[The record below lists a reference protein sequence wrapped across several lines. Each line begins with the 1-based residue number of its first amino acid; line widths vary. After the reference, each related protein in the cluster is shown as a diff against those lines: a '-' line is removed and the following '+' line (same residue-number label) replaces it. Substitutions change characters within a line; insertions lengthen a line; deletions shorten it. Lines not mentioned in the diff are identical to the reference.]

1 MPLSRRRMLKLGA
14 ASAAGAVLA
23 ARGGPIMPTLAQDG
37 FFESHGLSTFGELD
51 LPEDFKHFRYV
62 NPLAPKAGRL
72 VQDVTTTS
80 AINGTFETFDS
91 FNTFVLRGAGAAGL
105 DQIYDSLMAGSGDE
119 PTSLYGLV
127 ARRVRWSAD
136 RLVYRFLLRPEARF
150 HDGSPLTAHDAA
162 FTFNILKEKG
172 HPSYKLILREFEKAE
187 AESDHVLLVRFT
199 PRRSRDIHLTVAG
212 LPILPQAFWKDR
224 DFEAPTLDIPLGSG
238 PYRLSRFEQGRF
250 VEFARAPDYWGRDLP
265 VNVGLHNFETVRF
278 EYFRDRQIAF
288 EAFKSG
294 ALNYREE
301 YTARIWHTAY
311 KFPALDQG
319 RVKKEELPQ
328 GRAAAIQGWYFNTR
342 RKPFQDARVREA
354 IALVFDY
361 EWTNRNIMYSAY
373 KRTSSFFQN
382 TDMQARGAPGPEELK
397 LLEPWRDKVA
407 PAVFEPPWEP
417 PVSDG
422 SGADRNLLRR
432 ADDLLRAAGC
442 VRKGRILHLPDGK
455 PLEIEFL
462 ENDTVFTPHTQ
473 PFQANLRRLGINSS
487 IRVVD
492 AAQYKRRVDNFDFD
506 MVVSARG
513 GSTTPGDGLRNFYSS
528 QAAKMNGSRNFIGLA
543 DPAVDDMLERIANAK
558 TREELTIAAR
568 VLDRLLRAG
577 RYWIPMWY
585 NDVSRVAYWDVF
597 ARPATAPR
605 YSTGAPST
613 WWWDE
618 DKARRIGV
626 VARDGAPAPTNSRQD
641 R

>member
-1 MPLSRRRMLKLGA
+1 MIQLGA
-14 ASAAGAVLA
+14 VGAGSLALPLPGLRPQASAQPGW
-23 ARGGPIMPTLAQDG
+23 
-37 FFESHGLSTFGELD
+37 FESHGLSTFGELD
-51 LPEDFKHFRYV
+51 LREDFRAFRYV
-62 NPLAPKAGRL
+62 NPNAPKGGRL
-72 VQDVTTTS
+72 VQDVTSTS

-91 FNTFVLRGAGAAGL
+91 FNTFVLRGAGATGL
-105 DQIYDSLMAGSGDE
+105 DAIYDTLMSGSGDE

-127 ARRVRWSAD
+127 ARRVRWSPD
-136 RLVYRFLLRPEARF
+136 KLVYQFTLRPEARF
-150 HDGSPLTAHDAA
+150 HDGTRLTAHDAA
-162 FTFNILKEKG
+162 FTFNTLKAKG

-187 AESDHVLLVRFT
+187 AESDEVLTVRFT
-199 PRRSRDIHLTVAG
+199 ARRSRDVHLTVAG
-212 LPILPQAFWKDR
+212 LPILPQAFWKNR

-238 PYRLSRFEQGRF
+238 PYRLSRFEQGRY
-250 VEFARAPDYWGRDLP
+250 VEFARVPDYWGRDLP
-265 VNVGLHNFETVRF
+265 VSIGQNNFDIVRY

-311 KFPALDQG
+311 KFPALEQG

-328 GRAAAIQGWYFNTR
+328 GRAVAIQGWYFNLR
-342 RKPFQDARVREA
+342 RRQFQDARVREA
-354 IALVFDY
+354 IAILFDY
-361 EWTNRNIMYSAY
+361 EWTNRNIMYSTY
-373 KRTSSFFQN
+373 KRTASFFQN
-382 TDMQARGAPGPEELK
+382 TDMQAKGPPSPEEMK
-397 LLEPWRDKVA
+397 LLEPWRGKVPNA
-407 PAVFEPPWEP
+407 AFEPPWEP

-422 SGADRNLLRR
+422 SGADRQLLRR
-432 ADDLLRAAGC
+432 ADDLLREAGC
-442 VRKGRILHLPDGK
+442 KRNGRVLLLPDGK
-455 PLEIEFL
+455 PLQIEFL

-473 PFQANLRRLGINSS
+473 PFQANLRRLGINTS

-492 AAQYKRRVDNFDFD
+492 AAQYKRRVDNFDYD
-506 MVVSARG
+506 MLVSARG

-543 DPAVDDMLERIANAK
+543 DPAVDDMVERIANAQS
-558 TREELTIAAR
+558 REELTTAAR

-597 ARPATAPR
+597 SRPNDAPR
-605 YSTGAPST
+605 FSSGAPGT

-618 DKARRIGV
+618 EKARRIGLT
-626 VARDGAPAPTNSRQD
+626 AKDMNPAPAPSRQE

>member
-1 MPLSRRRMLKLGA
+1 MLPLGVGQSPA
-14 ASAAGAVLA
+14 CAQAGW
-23 ARGGPIMPTLAQDG
+23 
-37 FFESHGLSTFGELD
+37 FEAHGLSTFGELD
-51 LPEDFKHFRYV
+51 LPEDFRHFRYV
-62 NPLAPKAGRL
+62 NPNAPKGGRL

-105 DQIYDSLMAGSGDE
+105 DSIYDTLMSGSGDE

-127 ARRVRWSAD
+127 ARRVRWTAD
-136 RLVYRFLLRPEARF
+136 KLVYQFILRPEARF
-150 HDGSPLTAHDAA
+150 HDGTRLTAHDAA
-162 FTFNILKEKG
+162 FTFNTLKAKG
-172 HPSYKLILREFEKAE
+172 HPSYKLILREFDKAE
-187 AESDHVLLVRFT
+187 AESDEVLTVRFT
-199 PRRSRDIHLTVAG
+199 QRRSRDAHLTIAG
-212 LPILPQAFWKDR
+212 LPILPQAFWKNR

-238 PYRLSRFEQGRF
+238 PYRLSRFEQGRY
-250 VEFARAPDYWGRDLP
+250 VEFARVPDYWARELP
-265 VNVGLHNFETVRF
+265 INIGQNNFETVRY

-311 KFPALDQG
+311 KFPALEQG

-342 RKPFQDARVREA
+342 RRQFQDARVREA
-354 IALVFDY
+354 IALLFDY
-361 EWTNRNIMYSAY
+361 EWTNRNIMYSSY

-382 TDMQARGAPGPEELK
+382 TDMQARGTPSTEELK
-397 LLEPWRDKVA
+397 LLEPWRGKIPQA
-407 PAVFEPPWEP
+407 AFEPPWEP

-422 SGADRNLLRR
+422 SGADRELLRR
-432 ADDLLRAAGC
+432 ADDLLKAAGC
-442 VRKGRILHLPDGK
+442 KRNGRLLFLPDGK

-473 PFQANLRRLGINSS
+473 PFQANLRRLGINTS

-492 AAQYKRRVDNFDFD
+492 AAQYKRRVDNFDYD

-528 QAAKMNGSRNFIGLA
+528 QAAKMNGSRNYIGLA
-543 DPAVDDMLERIANAK
+543 DPAVDDMVERIANAQS
-558 TREELTIAAR
+558 REELTTAAK

-597 ARPATAPR
+597 ARPKDTPK
-605 YSTGAPST
+605 YGTGAPGT

-618 DKARRIGV
+618 EKASRIGLS
-626 VARDGAPAPTNSRQD
+626 AKNANAAPAPSRQE